1 MKAHI
6 KKIIIWITAISA
18 ILSLLSC
25 KNTDRKPLLP
35 SISGKAGEVLI
46 VINKPDWE
54 GSVGT
59 ELRNILARDFPY
71 LPQKEPLYTLINIVP
86 AAFTDIFQIHRN
98 IILIN
103 IDTKVTEPGVIF
115 KSDAWARPQC
125 VIAVNAADSE
135 TALKLIQ
142 EKSSLITST
151 LEQAERDRVIANSIQ
166 YEEHSLSPVVTEMIG
181 GSPHFPAGYSLKK
194 KTDDFIW
201 ISYET
206 QYTNQGILIYK
217 YPAAGNESD
226 FTLDNIIAHRNEF
239 LKNNVPG
246 MFDNTY
252 MTTSDA
258 AIPGLSYLKYKGR
271 EFTEIRGLWDV
282 HNDFM
287 GGPFVSHSFY
297 SQDGKEII
305 VLESFVYAARYDKR
319 HYLRQVES
327 ILYSFEWKNNAT
339 KK

>member
-1 MKAHI
+1 MKAYI
-6 KKIIIWITAISA
+6 KKIIIWITAITA
-18 ILSLLSC
+18 IFSVFSC
-25 KNTDRKPLLP
+25 KNADRKPLLP
-35 SISGKAGEVLI
+35 NISGKAGEVLI
-46 VINKPDWE
+46 VVNKSDWE
-54 GSVGT
+54 GNVGS
-59 ELRNILARDFPY
+59 ELRGLLASDCPY

-86 AAFTDIFQIHRN
+86 SAFTDIFQIHRN
-98 IILIN
+98 IILVN
-103 IDTKVTEPGVIF
+103 IDSKVVKPDLLLR
-115 KSDAWARPQC
+115 SDAWARPQC
-125 VIAVNAADSE
+125 VIAINAPDSE
-135 TALKLIQ
+135 TALNLIK
-142 EKSSLITST
+142 EKSRIILNT

-181 GSPHFPAGYSLKK
+181 GSPHFPAGYALKK

-201 ISYET
+201 ISYDT
-206 QYTNQGILIYK
+206 QYTIQGILIYK
-217 YPAAGNESD
+217 YPALGNESD
-226 FTLDNIIAHRNEF
+226 FSLDNIISKRNEF

-258 AIPGLSYLKYKGR
+258 AIPGITYMKYKGR
-271 EFTEIRGLWDV
+271 NFTEVRGLWDV

-327 ILYSFEWKNNAT
+327 ILYSFEWKNNNA